1 MIQKNTLGIIIFLF
15 SYISL
20 LVAFFLNEDGSGGG
34 AAGDFDI
41 TYGFVLSLKEN
52 ILSNPKDWTVVHTP
66 LHFMILSFFTNFI
79 EDTYYLRLLYCSSAF
94 LIPLFFYK
102 TLVLKFE
109 NINNNVAL
117 IISSSIFFLPAFRY
131 TSIWANNLI
140 TSLIFFS
147 VSIYFYKKIELLN

>member
-1 MIQKNTLGIIIFLF
+1 MTQKNTLGVIIFLF

-20 LVAFFLNEDGSGGG
+20 IISFFFNEDGSGGG

-66 LHFMILSFFTNFI
+66 LHYIFLSFFTNFI
-79 EDTYYLRLLYCSSAF
+79 EDTYYLRLFFCSLTF

-102 TLVLKFE
+102 TLLLKFR
-109 NINNNVAL
+109 NIDNNAAL

-131 TSIWANNLI
+131 TSIWANDLI
-140 TSLIFFS
+140 TSIFFYF
-147 VSIYFYKKIELLN
+147 IY